1 MSALS
6 DALRDGASPARLR
19 ALLEAELER
28 GAKELA
34 QKRSGYEDPVIVAI
48 GADGGRLAAA
58 APVPPALRADPQAV
72 DERGWLL
79 VAALVGALVTA
90 GGPGIE
96 AGATGGHL
104 ALAAGAGGSD
114 PDAELAALAFEEN
127 IANVDRLRARAIAL
141 PDAVLEPTDLR
152 HPIGVTHPLKVAE
165 AVAQLGANPADPAE
179 AEQHED
185 EVLAQ
190 LTRDHPE
197 VARPHA
203 DPDPARRVARR
214 ILQRLNGMG
223 KWGGYHTEFIHL
235 PRGFAGNDRE
245 LATRVGE
252 QLLEAGLLLE
262 KPSVGQRHVFLNP
275 RRAADIYALIDEGR
289 LPPGLS
295 L

>member
-19 ALLEAELER
+19 ALLDAELER
-28 GAKELA
+28 GATELA
-34 QKRSGYEDPVIVAI
+34 QRRSGYEDPVIVAI
-48 GADGGRLAAA
+48 GADDGRLAAA
-58 APVPPALRADPQAV
+58 APVPLALRADPQAV

-79 VAALVGALVTA
+79 VAALVGALVTVGGA
-90 GGPGIE
+90 GLEVGS
-96 AGATGGHL
+96 AGGHL
-104 ALAAGAGGSD
+104 ALTAPGA
-114 PDAELAALAFEEN
+114 DAELAALAFDEN
-127 IANVDRLRARAIAL
+127 IAGVDRLRARAVAL
-141 PDAVLEPTDLR
+141 PPGVLEPTDLK
-152 HPIGVTHPLKVAE
+152 HPIGAAHPLRVAE
-165 AVAQLGANPADPAE
+165 AVAQLGVNPADPSQ

-185 EVLAQ
+185 AVLAK
-190 LTRDHPE
+190 LTAER
-197 VARPHA
+197 AGGAGFSRPHD

-223 KWGGYHTEFIHL
+223 KWGGYHTEFTHL
-235 PRGFAGNDRE
+235 PRGFAGNERE

-275 RRAADIYALIDEGR
+275 RRAADIYALIDDGR